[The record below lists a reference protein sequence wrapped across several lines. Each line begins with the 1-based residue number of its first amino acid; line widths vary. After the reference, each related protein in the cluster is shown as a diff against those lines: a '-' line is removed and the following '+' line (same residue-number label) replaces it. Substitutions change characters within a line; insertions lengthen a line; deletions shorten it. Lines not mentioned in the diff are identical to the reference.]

1 MLLVVHLGFKRC
13 KVGRDVEHIF
23 TAQTRGGGVAQES
36 GVPIVREETPFDI
49 S

>member
-13 KVGRDVEHIF
+13 KIGRDVEHIF
-23 TAQTRGGGVAQES
+23 AAQMRGGAVAKES
-36 GVPIVREETPFDI
+36 GVPVVREETPFDI